1 MNVFAAYHGPI
12 IICRFI
18 LNLRQVQSGGA
29 SCSSGSNKSISLRFV
44 GNVGQSLQF
53 GSDDTDLEEIN
64 GRSTRADDC
73 GIRASG
79 NGDVEEDE
87 AGRNINEAVLVDAAD
102 CRMQDHEFT
111 RHEALKLEA

>member
-1 MNVFAAYHGPI
+1 MCEYHFQCPNFCHSWDICSLPPI

-18 LNLRQVQSGGA
+18 LNLRQVQPGGA

-53 GSDDTDLEEIN
+53 GPDDTDLEEID

-73 GIRASG
+73 GVRAIG
-79 NGDVEEDE
+79 NGDVEDDE
-87 AGRNINEAVLVDAAD
+87 AGRNESVLADAVD
-102 CRMQDHEFT
+102 
-111 RHEALKLEA
+111 